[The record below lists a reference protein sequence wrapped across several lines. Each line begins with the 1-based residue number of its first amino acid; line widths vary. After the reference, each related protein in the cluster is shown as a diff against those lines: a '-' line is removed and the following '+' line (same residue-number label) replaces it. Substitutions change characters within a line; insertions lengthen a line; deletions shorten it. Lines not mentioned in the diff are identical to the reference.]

1 MLPDSDLLQLW
12 EDGARRHPVDRAL
25 LLLGA
30 AHPDAPYAT
39 LADWPLGSRNW
50 AIGELRA
57 ACFGHG
63 IHGWVSCP
71 RCGDRLQFETDW
83 RALAAAG
90 GDGDRDRPIVVG
102 ARAFRLPTSRDLA
115 RIAKEADPH
124 VAAIRLVEHCLLRSD
139 DLSPNDLSP
148 HDPAAW
154 SDRELEEIGDRM
166 AQADPLAE
174 TRLTLACP
182 SCGHGWEE
190 NLDIAAFLWEEI
202 EARAKRILF
211 EIHRL
216 ASAYGWAEA
225 QILALSARRRALYLE
240 MVHA

>member
-1 MLPDSDLLQLW
+1 MLSDSDLLHLW

-25 LLLGA
+25 LILGA
-30 AHPDAPYAT
+30 AHPDAPYEA
-39 LADWPLGSRNW
+39 LADWPLGYRNR
-50 AIGELRA
+50 AIAELRS

-71 RCGDRLQFETDW
+71 RCGDRLEFATDW
-83 RALAAAG
+83 RALAAEG
-90 GDGDRDRPIVVG
+90 GDAERDRQIVVG
-102 ARAFRLPTSRDLA
+102 ERAFRLPTSRDLA
-115 RIAKEADPH
+115 RIATESDPYL
-124 VAAIRLVEHCLLRSD
+124 AAVRLVENCLLSAD
-139 DLSPNDLSP
+139 DA
-148 HDPAAW
+148 AAW
-154 SDRELEEIGDRM
+154 SDQEIEEIGDRM

-174 TRLTLACP
+174 TQLALECP
-182 SCGHGWEE
+182 SCAQAWEE

-211 EIHRL
+211 DIHRL

>member
-1 MLPDSDLLQLW
+1 MLSDSDLLQLW
-12 EDGARRHPVDRAL
+12 EDGVCRHPLDRAL
-25 LLLGA
+25 LMLGS
-30 AHPDAPYAT
+30 AHPDAPYES
-39 LADWPLGSRNW
+39 LADWTLGDRNRSI
-50 AIGELRA
+50 AELRA
-57 ACFGHG
+57 ACFGPG
-63 IHGWVSCP
+63 IHGWVACP
-71 RCGDRLQFETDW
+71 HCGDRLEFETDW
-83 RALAAAG
+83 RAVAG
-90 GDGDRDRPIVVG
+90 ASGEPVRDRQIVVG

-115 RIAKEADPH
+115 RIATESDPH
-124 VAAIRLVEHCLLRSD
+124 VASIRLVENCRLG
-139 DLSPNDLSP
+139 P
-148 HDPAAW
+148 HEPAAW
-154 SDRELEEIGDRM
+154 SEREFEEIGERM

-182 SCGHGWEE
+182 SCSHAWEE
-190 NLDIAAFLWEEI
+190 TIDVAAFAWEEI